1 MLPHETQNNYFKL
14 LYNILLHL
22 SDYLFRHFSLL
33 LTVFHK
39 HHQIIMNASFYI
51 AFCPLSYFFKKKIR
65 SFYFLKVLLFIF
77 RERGREG
84 KRERERNIYVWLP
97 LTWPPLKMWTATQ
110 ACALTGNCTG
120 DPLVCRPCSIH

>member
-51 AFCPLSYFFKKKIR
+51 AFCPLSYFFKKKNKVIL
-65 SFYFLKVLLFIF
+65 FFKGFIIYF
-77 RERGREG
+77 
-84 KRERERNIYVWLP
+84 
-97 LTWPPLKMWTATQ
+97 
-110 ACALTGNCTG
+110 
-120 DPLVCRPCSIH
+120 